1 MSISI
6 MSGTH
11 EFKFIETSIRVIDTF
26 NEANKRKPFRERA
39 DYRDFYN
46 DAINK
51 DVNLDSDFKRWI

>member
-11 EFKFIETSIRVIDTF
+11 EFKFIETSIWVIDAF
-26 NEANKRKPFRERA
+26 HEANKRKHFRERV
-39 DYRDFYN
+39 DYREFYN

-51 DVNLDSDFKRWI
+51 DVNLDTDFKRWI